1 MDWSISTRSVTN
13 NAAIGMTSDRR
24 ADNFI
29 SLYTA
34 HEARLR
40 AFILSLVPRWSDAE
54 EIAQRCSMIL
64 WKKFDQFELGTSFFA
79 WACQIA
85 RLEVKEY
92 RKKAVRQKVLF
103 TDAFVD
109 AVANEVMEMQAE
121 LPLRLR
127 VLQKCV
133 EKLQPKHRELL
144 RLRYDESKSV
154 KAVARTLNRSVDA
167 VYKGL
172 SRIRQALFECI
183 NRALAAGDA

>member
-1 MDWSISTRSVTN
+1 MERPTGKLTQGEVVGASRDS
-13 NAAIGMTSDRR
+13 R

-29 SLYTA
+29 ALYTS

-64 WKKFDQFELGTSFFA
+64 WKKFDQFRLGTSFFA

-92 RKKAVRQKVLF
+92 RKSAGRQRVLF

-109 AVANEVMEMQAE
+109 AVATEVFEMQAE
-121 LPLRLR
+121 LPNRLR
-127 VLQKCV
+127 ILQICI
-133 EKLQPKHRELL
+133 EKLPPKHRELL
-144 RLRYDESKSV
+144 RLRYNEGKSV
-154 KAVARTLNRSVDA
+154 KSLARTLNRSLDA

-172 SRIRQALFECI
+172 SRIRQMLHDCI
-183 NRALAAGDA
+183 SRTLATGDL